1 MTEQAQHD
9 QRLEDLLHLRL
20 LVSYLGEQAQYNWWS
35 SMFIGTTGAS
45 VLAYPFPRTAHLAQY
60 HGVVQA
66 ARKTHDDLIGIGKV
80 IHLFRVPEEVEQ
92 DLHAMVLQR
101 GPSGLCFIA
110 SGRDEALAKLLE
122 LADTPTSQQFGPVLI
137 GEPGQ
142 FLAQD
147 AIRKIAGIYAASFVS
162 GQRAYPYFKA
172 I

>member
-9 QRLEDLLHLRL
+9 QRLEVLLRLRL

-35 SMFIGTTGAS
+35 STFMGATGAS

-66 ARKTHDDLIGIGKV
+66 ARKTHDDLIGVGKV
-80 IHLFRVPEEVEQ
+80 LHLFRVPEEVEQ

-101 GPSGLCFIA
+101 GPSGLAVA
-110 SGRDEALAKLLE
+110 SGRDEAFAQLLE
-122 LADTPTSQQFGPVLI
+122 MGDQRVSSQVGPVLV

-142 FLAQD
+142 LLAQD
-147 AIRKIAGIYAASFVS
+147 AIRKVAGIYAASFAS